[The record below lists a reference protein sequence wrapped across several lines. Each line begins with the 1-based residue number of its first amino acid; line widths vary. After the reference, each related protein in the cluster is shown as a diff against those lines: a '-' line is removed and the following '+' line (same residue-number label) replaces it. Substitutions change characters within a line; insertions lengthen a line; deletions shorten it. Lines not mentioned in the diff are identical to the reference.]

1 MVFYVKITVE
11 ICVNCFCRLFKLFDC
26 VFRVV
31 VRDVLVFVLNAYVK
45 AIVNFTNCPV
55 NRAIATNL
63 LSKFSFKNQ
72 FFTLSGYFIYRF
84 CRGVCLLKVVSGL
97 TVTLF

>member
-1 MVFYVKITVE
+1 MVFYVKNTVE

-63 LSKFSFKNQ
+63 LSKISFKNQ
-72 FFTLSGYFIYRF
+72 FFTLSDYFIYRF
-84 CRGVCLLKVVSGL
+84 CREFAFLKLCRV
-97 TVTLF
+97 

>member
-72 FFTLSGYFIYRF
+72 FFTLSDYFIYRF
-84 CRGVCLLKVVSGL
+84 AVKFAFLKLCRV
-97 TVTLF
+97 